1 MILLTQGR
9 ILSNVLYKC
18 AIRSLRNMHL
28 VRIAKRAHFIC
39 EKPRHFLG
47 VI

>member
-1 MILLTQGR
+1 MRNDFTYTR
-9 ILSNVLYKC
+9 HVLYKC
-18 AIRSLRNMHL
+18 AIRSLGNMHL

-39 EKPRHFLG
+39 EKLRHLLG